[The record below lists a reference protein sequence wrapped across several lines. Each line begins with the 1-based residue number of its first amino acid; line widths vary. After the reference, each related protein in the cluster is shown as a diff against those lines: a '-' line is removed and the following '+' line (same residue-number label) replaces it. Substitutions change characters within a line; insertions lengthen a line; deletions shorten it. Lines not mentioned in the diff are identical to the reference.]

1 MTCRNIIERFCNEN
15 VHNII
20 EKMGQGRFSD
30 HYIGGH
36 LFDCCE
42 YRIFEGQVCIQYLQ
56 EYVPLHLPQIEHVLS
71 AVMRESSDLLNNPVN
86 IMDLGSGPATVP
98 LAFCRLSKF
107 NQHRYKLKITTV
119 EPSDGF
125 NVMINIFKATNA
137 NRSIEIVK
145 TLKYKLFE
153 DNFMN
158 DESVFRIGYNWIII
172 ANSISAIGRGRA
184 FREVNDILGRFV
196 VNVLRYS
203 EKVILTII
211 ESSSRKYF
219 NIRGYLSE
227 IENIG
232 FNDLE
237 IIKTIVPINY
247 ELQTKHEV
255 KRYIQSSEVYKT
267 HPGYPRYSPYINS
280 KSLLLELR

>member
-1 MTCRNIIERFCNEN
+1 MTCKNIINGFCNEN

-20 EKMGQGRFSD
+20 ENMGQGRFCD
-30 HYIGGH
+30 HYIGY
-36 LFDCCE
+36 LFDGSE
-42 YRIFEGQVCIQYLQ
+42 YRVFEGQECIQYLQ
-56 EYVPLHLPQIEHVLS
+56 EYVPLHLPQIEYVLNRVIDAS
-71 AVMRESSDLLNNPVN
+71 REFFTDTIS

-107 NQHRYKLKITTV
+107 RYQHRYKLKITTV

-125 NVMINIFKATNA
+125 NNMINIFKATNA
-137 NRSIEIVK
+137 NRSVEIVK

-158 DESVFRIGYNWIII
+158 DELVFETGYNWIII
-172 ANSISAIGRGRA
+172 ANSISAIGRGRT

-196 VNVLRYS
+196 VNVLCYS

-219 NIRGYLSE
+219 NIPVYLSK

-232 FNDLE
+232 FNDLK
-237 IIKTIVPINY
+237 IIKTIVPINNK
-247 ELQTKHEV
+247 LLDEV
-255 KRYIQSSEVYKT
+255 ERYIKSSEVYTT
-267 HPGYPRYSPYINS
+267 HPIDPKYKPYINS